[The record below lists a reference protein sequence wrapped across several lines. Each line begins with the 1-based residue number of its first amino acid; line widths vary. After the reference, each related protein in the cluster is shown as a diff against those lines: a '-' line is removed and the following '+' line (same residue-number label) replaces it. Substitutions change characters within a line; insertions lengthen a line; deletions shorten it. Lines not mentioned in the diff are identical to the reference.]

1 MSLLC
6 DIFTHKH
13 SSFGKCPLS
22 RATVILRRKTCLLA
36 KMLMIKLTTWPRHQ
50 SRENTQ
56 CPVTL
61 SPRHLLRSKGESRWV
76 IWARFPPTRISSR
89 GWLTSDPKRV
99 IILLYSVGDQCQ
111 CWVHISLDST
121 VASSS
126 HMSGGGTS
134 DIGVTDTQESNICQD
149 ASVISPALADQG
161 IIASDSRVS
170 DTAERASPT
179 GRNILAE
186 FSDTDSSVWIFCCLL
201 VILTQPKWNLNKK
214 SFFKLLIALPPSGRQ
229 HKK

>member
-13 SSFGKCPLS
+13 VSFVTCPLS
-22 RATVILRRKTCLLA
+22 KATVSRRRKTRLLA
-36 KMLMIKLTTWPRHQ
+36 KMLMIKLTTWPQHQ
-50 SRENTQ
+50 SWENTQ

-61 SPRHLLRSKGESRWV
+61 SPHHLLRSKGESRWM
-76 IWARFPPTRISSR
+76 ILARFPPTRMSSL

-99 IILLYSVGDQCQ
+99 IILLYLIGDWCQ
-111 CWVHISLDST
+111 CWIHTSLDSA

-134 DIGVTDTQESNICQD
+134 DIVGMTDTQESNICQD

-170 DTAERASPT
+170 DTAEHASPA

-201 VILTQPKWNLNKK
+201 VILTQPKWKLNKK
-214 SFFKLLIALPPSGRQ
+214 LF
-229 HKK
+229 